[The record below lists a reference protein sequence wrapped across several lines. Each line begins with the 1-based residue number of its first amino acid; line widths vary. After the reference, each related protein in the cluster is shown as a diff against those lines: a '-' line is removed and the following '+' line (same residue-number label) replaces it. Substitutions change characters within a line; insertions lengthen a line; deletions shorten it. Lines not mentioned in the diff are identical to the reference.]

1 MEGSMNMKRLLSI
14 GFLVLSLAVIGC
26 GTSGKEF
33 NADLFESIQN
43 GHTTQQEVESMFG
56 HPFKKGIQNKREVWV
71 YEYNKY
77 RMFGSD
83 TSKDMVIIFDDSG
96 VVENHQYMAS
106 KPKTK

>member
-1 MEGSMNMKRLLSI
+1 MNMKRFLYI
-14 GFLVLSLAVIGC
+14 GFLFAGLAVIGC

-56 HPFKKGIQNKREVWV
+56 HPFKKGLQNGQDVWV

-83 TSKDMVIIFDDSG
+83 TSKDMVIVFDDSG
-96 VVENHQYMAS
+96 VVENHQFMS
-106 KPKTK
+106 SQPTSQ